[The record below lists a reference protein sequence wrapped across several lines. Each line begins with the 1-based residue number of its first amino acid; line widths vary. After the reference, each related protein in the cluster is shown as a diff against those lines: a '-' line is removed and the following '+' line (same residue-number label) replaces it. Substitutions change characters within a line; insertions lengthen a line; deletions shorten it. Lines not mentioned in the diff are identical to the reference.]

1 MGFGFLLEPV
11 ESTLNSGRRKEFPS
25 GRHEKQTAQYEDNS
39 RDKAQRDRVAEQ
51 ETCQQRSERERQRYK
66 RVCT

>member
-11 ESTLNSGRRKEFPS
+11 EPTLNSGRRKEFPS

-51 ETCQQRSERERQRYK
+51 ET
-66 RVCT
+66 